1 MADTSIN
8 RGFIV
13 SLGAAFLVQA
23 AGFVW
28 WMSGL
33 NSEVKRLAT
42 VQYDAMKVA
51 IPSLEEEA
59 RKCGIAIHNN
69 VQAIKDIQEHDQAIS
84 GLDVLGFK
92 VDQLRGEIATLRD
105 VDREIMTQHE
115 KIFEWMTQQSRGGN
129 RTETPYVGGG
139 YGGG

>member
-8 RGFIV
+8 KGLIL
-13 SLGAAFLVQA
+13 SLGVAFLVQA

-33 NSEVKRLAT
+33 NSEVQRIAT
-42 VQYDAMKVA
+42 VQYDVMKLA
-51 IPSLEEEA
+51 IPALQEEA

-69 VQAIKDIQEHDQAIS
+69 VQAIKEIQEHDQAIS
-84 GLDVLGFK
+84 GLDVLSFK
-92 VDQLRGEIATLRD
+92 VDQLREEIAKLRE

-115 KIFEWMTQQSRGGN
+115 KIFEWMTQQGRGGN
-129 RTETPYVGGG
+129 RTENPYNSGYDGG
-139 YGGG
+139 

>member
-33 NSEVKRLAT
+33 NSEVTRLASIQGT
-42 VQYDAMKVA
+42 A
-51 IPSLEEEA
+51 IPALEAEA
-59 RKCGIAIHNN
+59 QKCGIAIHNN
-69 VQAIKDIQEHDQAIS
+69 IQAIKDIQENEEAIS

-92 VDQLRGEIATLRD
+92 VDQLREEIRTLRE
-105 VDREIMTQHE
+105 VDREIMIQHE
-115 KIFEWMTQQSRGGN
+115 RIFEWMANNSGSRGS
-129 RTETPYVGGG
+129 GG
-139 YGGG
+139 YN